1 MTHLTTDAI
10 AWTAFALAMGCG
22 LVVLGWAL
30 GLNDRDQRNA
40 CELSKAKTQ
49 LAQTDYLLSQSRQSC
64 AGTDANAAQVSA
76 GMAWVYVRYA
86 RDPALFQLQDEAR
99 TAKRG
104 LWADSSPV
112 PPWDFRKASRSR

>member
-1 MTHLTTDAI
+1 MTHLTPDAI

-64 AGTDANAAQVSA
+64 KALVADLKEANERIRRLQESNQALVMRAVLPPE
-76 GMAWVYVRYA
+76 VR
-86 RDPALFQLQDEAR
+86 
-99 TAKRG
+99 RG
-104 LWADSSPV
+104 G
-112 PPWDFRKASRSR
+112 